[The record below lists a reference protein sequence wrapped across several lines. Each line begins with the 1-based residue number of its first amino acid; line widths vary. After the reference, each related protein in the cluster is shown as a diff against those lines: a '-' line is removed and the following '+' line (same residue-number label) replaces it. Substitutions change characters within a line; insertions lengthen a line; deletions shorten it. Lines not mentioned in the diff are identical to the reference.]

1 MSHQAVE
8 TRHAAVPQFV
18 DILHPTMTPRT
29 AQPHHRRFVGE
40 FHTLSDRHNY
50 HWTLD
55 SMVVNSNPW
64 PPGV

>member
-18 DILHPTMTPRT
+18 DILHPTMTLRT

-40 FHTLSDRHNY
+40 FHTLSDRHN
-50 HWTLD
+50 
-55 SMVVNSNPW
+55 
-64 PPGV
+64 